1 MAILTPKT
9 WRTEPAKPA
18 TVERKWILLDAADV
32 SLGRVAAHAAVLL
45 RGKHKPTFSPHV
57 DCGDF
62 VVVVNAAKVRL
73 THDKLTSKKYYHHS
87 GYPGGLKTK
96 SAGEIMT
103 RKPENLVRRAV
114 RGMLPK
120 GTLGRTSLRKLKVYA
135 GAVHPHAAQSP
146 VAVEVPV

>member
-18 TVERKWILLDAADV
+18 TVERKWLLLDATDA
-32 SLGRVAAHAAVLL
+32 SLGRVAAQAASLL

-73 THDKLTSKKYYHHS
+73 TSDKAVSKVYYHHS
-87 GYPGGLKTK
+87 GYPGGLKSK
-96 SAGEIMT
+96 RAGDILT

-135 GAVHPHAAQSP
+135 GAAHPHAAQSP
-146 VAVEVPV
+146 VAVAVKS